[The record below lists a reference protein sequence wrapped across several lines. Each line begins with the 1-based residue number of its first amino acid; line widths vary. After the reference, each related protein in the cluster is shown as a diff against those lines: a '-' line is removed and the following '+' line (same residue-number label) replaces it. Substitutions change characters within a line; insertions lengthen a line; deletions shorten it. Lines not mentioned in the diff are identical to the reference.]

1 MFTVNCIEK
10 TKIKK
15 KRPGVV
21 RFLKSIVPKFDAK
34 QLPISIHSN
43 VRPGP
48 NALPVTPASHASR
61 PKESPYL
68 LVAAITVSTSSHLN
82 ARPGSKHRP
91 KREYGGSRLE
101 TFLKRFLRRRLHQR
115 ARMQQ
120 RHEPLWLERGIGRM
134 V

>member
-48 NALPVTPASHASR
+48 NALPVTPASQ
-61 PKESPYL
+61 P
-68 LVAAITVSTSSHLN
+68 
-82 ARPGSKHRP
+82 P
-91 KREYGGSRLE
+91 KREPIPTSCGDNGFNLFSS
-101 TFLKRFLRRRLHQR
+101 
-115 ARMQQ
+115 
-120 RHEPLWLERGIGRM
+120 
-134 V
+134 